1 MQDNGRRKRRAKKDI
16 NYAAMGGVEAADDK
30 LPRIS
35 NRRAENEIREW
46 IKMSDELTW
55 APQQP

>member
-1 MQDNGRRKRRAKKDI
+1 
-16 NYAAMGGVEAADDK
+16 MGGAEAADDK
-30 LPRIS
+30 LPKIS
-35 NRRAENEIREW
+35 NKKADNEIREW